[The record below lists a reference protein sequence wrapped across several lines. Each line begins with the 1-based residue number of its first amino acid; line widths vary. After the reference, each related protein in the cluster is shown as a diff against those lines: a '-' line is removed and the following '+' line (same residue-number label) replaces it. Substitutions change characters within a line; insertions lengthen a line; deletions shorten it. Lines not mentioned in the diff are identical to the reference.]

1 MTDEIPKNYLPTF
14 NQNADCSAALG
25 KEVLQH
31 LQSDL
36 LKNHCPLPAAADESM
51 QFTRQ
56 SDGSIQIEPFIAVR
70 LSHSEVE
77 PARIGLHGLIEESK
91 DMRVE
96 ETAQPGAV
104 VFPEGLEGEGH
115 VGVIIKY

>member
-14 NQNADCSAALG
+14 NQNTDCSAALG

-36 LKNHCPLPAAADESM
+36 LNNHCQQIAPAAESIK
-51 QFTRQ
+51 FTQ
-56 SDGSIQIEPFIAVR
+56 ESDGSIQIEPFIAVR

-91 DMRVE
+91 DTRVE
-96 ETAQPGAV
+96 EPAKPGAV

-115 VGVIIKY
+115 VGLIIKY